1 MVYLI
6 KYYVM
11 AKKFRFFR
19 KVEERIA
26 SYTPPV
32 VSTLFNGLTEFRV
45 PSPIEDMNYVELPC
59 VHSTCPAV
67 HYRSDV
73 YALFHMQD
81 LTRMELSRLSQF
93 LENAGKSASALRSVR
108 GKMSDAQLR
117 QFIKSRY
124 IQSPSEL
131 LRWSAW
137 LDDNYKMEVERINK
151 ELTENQN
158 TDIPDS
164 AASPASSPSSSE

>member
-1 MVYLI
+1 MT
-6 KYYVM
+6 
-11 AKKFRFFR
+11 KKFSFFR
-19 KVEERIA
+19 KTEERVA
-26 SYTPPV
+26 SYTPPL

-45 PSPIEDMNYVELPC
+45 PSPIENLNFVELPC

-67 HYRSDV
+67 HYRNDV

-81 LTRMELSRLSQF
+81 LTRMELSQLSQF
-93 LENAGKSASALRSVR
+93 LEGAGKSVSSLTSVR
-108 GKMSDAQLR
+108 SKMSDAQLR
-117 QFIKSRY
+117 QFIKSRF

-151 ELTENQN
+151 ELAEKETLSN
-158 TDIPDS
+158 PD
-164 AASPASSPSSSE
+164 PASSPAPDSSPTE

>member
-1 MVYLI
+1 
-6 KYYVM
+6 M
-11 AKKFRFFR
+11 AKNFRFFR

-26 SYTPPV
+26 SYTPPFT
-32 VSTLFNGLTEFRV
+32 SPLFNGLTEFRQ
-45 PSPIEDMNYVELPC
+45 PSPIEDMNFVELPC
-59 VHSTCPAV
+59 VHSTYPAV
-67 HYRSDV
+67 HYRNDV

-93 LENAGKSASALRSVR
+93 LQNAGKSASSLRSVR
-108 GKMSDAQLR
+108 EKMSDAQLR

-151 ELTENQN
+151 ELAEKEKLNN
-158 TDIPDS
+158 PDP
-164 AASPASSPSSSE
+164 ATSPAPSSSSSSE

>member
-1 MVYLI
+1 MS
-6 KYYVM
+6 
-11 AKKFRFFR
+11 KKFRFFR
-19 KVEERIA
+19 KVEERVA
-26 SYTPPV
+26 FYTPPIT
-32 VSTLFNGLTEFRV
+32 STLFNGLTEFRQ
-45 PSPIEDMNYVELPC
+45 PSPIEDMNFVELPC

-67 HYRSDV
+67 HYRNDV

-81 LTRMELSRLSQF
+81 LTRMELSKLSQF
-93 LENAGKSASALRSVR
+93 LDCAGKSASSLRSVR
-108 GKMSDAQLR
+108 EKMSDVQLR

-151 ELTENQN
+151 ELAENEKLDN
-158 TDIPDS
+158 S
-164 AASPASSPSSSE
+164 APSPAPSPSPSE

>member
-1 MVYLI
+1 
-6 KYYVM
+6 M
-11 AKKFRFFR
+11 AKRFLFSR
-19 KVEERIA
+19 KIEERRA

-32 VSTLFNGLTEFRV
+32 VSTLFNGLTEFRT
-45 PSPIEDMNYVELPC
+45 PSPIEDLNFVELPC
-59 VHSTCPAV
+59 VHSSCPAV
-67 HYRSDV
+67 HYRTDV

-81 LTRMELSRLSQF
+81 LTRMELSKLSQF
-93 LENAGKSASALRSVR
+93 LDNAGKSASSLTSVR
-108 GKMSDAQLR
+108 SKMSDSQLR

-151 ELTENQN
+151 ELAEKEKLNN
-158 TDIPDS
+158 PDP
-164 AASPASSPSSSE
+164 ATSPAPSSSSE

>member
-1 MVYLI
+1 MT
-6 KYYVM
+6 KR
-11 AKKFRFFR
+11 FRFSR
-19 KVEERIA
+19 KVEERVA

-32 VSTLFNGLTEFRV
+32 TSTLFDGLTEFRQ
-45 PSPIEDMNYVELPC
+45 PSPIEDMNFVELPC

-81 LTRMELSRLSQF
+81 LTRMELSKLSMF
-93 LENAGKSASALRSVR
+93 LENAGKSASSLRSVR
-108 GKMSDAQLR
+108 EKMSDAQLR

-137 LDDNYKMEVERINK
+137 LDDNYKMEVERIDK
-151 ELTENQN
+151 ELAEKAKLNN
-158 TDIPDS
+158 PDP
-164 AASPASSPSSSE
+164 APSPASSSSPSD

>member
-1 MVYLI
+1 
-6 KYYVM
+6 M
-11 AKKFRFFR
+11 ANKFSFFR
-19 KVEERIA
+19 KIEERVA
-26 SYTPPV
+26 SYTPPL

-45 PSPIEDMNYVELPC
+45 PSPIEHMNFVELPC
-59 VHSTCPAV
+59 VHSSCPAV
-67 HYRSDV
+67 HYRNDV

-81 LTRMELSRLSQF
+81 LTRMELSQLSQF
-93 LENAGKSASALRSVR
+93 LEGAGKSASSLTSVR
-108 GKMSDAQLR
+108 SKMSDVQLR

-151 ELTENQN
+151 ELAEKDKLNN
-158 TDIPDS
+158 SEPAPS
-164 AASPASSPSSSE
+164 PAPASSSE

>member
-1 MVYLI
+1 
-6 KYYVM
+6 M
-11 AKKFRFFR
+11 AKNFLFSR
-19 KVEERIA
+19 KVEERRA

-32 VSTLFNGLTEFRV
+32 TSTLYNGLTEFRV

-59 VHSTCPAV
+59 VHSSCPAV
-67 HYRSDV
+67 HYRNDV

-93 LENAGKSASALRSVR
+93 LDNAGKSASSLTSVR
-108 GKMSDAQLR
+108 SKMSDAQLR

-131 LRWSAW
+131 LRWAAW
-137 LDDNYKMEVERINK
+137 LDDNYKMEVERIEK
-151 ELTENQN
+151 ELAEKEKLNN
-158 TDIPDS
+158 PDP
-164 AASPASSPSSSE
+164 APSPAPSPSSSE

>member
-1 MVYLI
+1 
-6 KYYVM
+6 M
-11 AKKFRFFR
+11 AKYFRFSR
-19 KVEERIA
+19 KVEERVA

-32 VSTLFNGLTEFRV
+32 TSTLFNGLTEFRV
-45 PSPIEDMNYVELPC
+45 PSPIEDMNFVELPC

-81 LTRMELSRLSQF
+81 LTRTELSRLSQF
-93 LENAGKSASALRSVR
+93 LEDVGKSSSSLRSVR
-108 GKMSDAQLR
+108 EKMSDAQLR

-137 LDDNYKMEVERINK
+137 LDDNYKIEVERIEK
-151 ELTENQN
+151 ELAEKAKLNN
-158 TDIPDS
+158 PDP
-164 AASPASSPSSSE
+164 APSPASSPSPSE

>member
-1 MVYLI
+1 
-6 KYYVM
+6 M
-11 AKKFRFFR
+11 AKRFLFSR
-19 KVEERIA
+19 KVEERRA

-32 VSTLFNGLTEFRV
+32 SSTLFNGLTEFRV
-45 PSPIEDMNYVELPC
+45 PSPIEDMNFVELPC
-59 VHSTCPAV
+59 VHSSCPAV
-67 HYRSDV
+67 HYRNDV

-93 LENAGKSASALRSVR
+93 LNNAGKSASWLTSVR
-108 GKMSDAQLR
+108 SKMSDEQLR

-137 LDDNYKMEVERINK
+137 LDENYKMEVERINK
-151 ELTENQN
+151 ELSEKEETANSE
-158 TDIPDS
+158 P
-164 AASPASSPSSSE
+164 APSPAPASVPTE

>member
-1 MVYLI
+1 
-6 KYYVM
+6 M

-19 KVEERIA
+19 KVEERVA
-26 SYTPPV
+26 SYTPPIT
-32 VSTLFNGLTEFRV
+32 STLFNGLTEFRE
-45 PSPIEDMNYVELPC
+45 PSPIEDMNFVELPC

-67 HYRSDV
+67 HCRSDV

-93 LENAGKSASALRSVR
+93 LENAGRSASSLSSVR
-108 GKMSDAQLR
+108 AKMSDAQLR

-137 LDDNYKMEVERINK
+137 LDDNYQMEIERINK
-151 ELTENQN
+151 ELVEKEKLNN
-158 TDIPDS
+158 PDS
-164 AASPASSPSSSE
+164 AQSPAPASSPSE

>member
-1 MVYLI
+1 
-6 KYYVM
+6 M
-11 AKKFRFFR
+11 AKKFSFFR
-19 KVEERIA
+19 KTEERVA
-26 SYTPPV
+26 SYTPPLT
-32 VSTLFNGLTEFRV
+32 STLFNGLTEFRV
-45 PSPIEDMNYVELPC
+45 PSPIEHMNFVELPC

-67 HYRSDV
+67 HYRNDV

-81 LTRMELSRLSQF
+81 LTRMELSQLSRF
-93 LENAGKSASALRSVR
+93 LEGAGKSASLLTSVR
-108 GKMSDAQLR
+108 SKMSDAQLR

-151 ELTENQN
+151 ELAEKEKLNN
-158 TDIPDS
+158 PEPAPS
-164 AASPASSPSSSE
+164 PAPASSSAE

>member
-1 MVYLI
+1 
-6 KYYVM
+6 M
-11 AKKFRFFR
+11 AKYFHFSR

-32 VSTLFNGLTEFRV
+32 TSTLFNGLTEFRQ
-45 PSPIEDMNYVELPC
+45 PSPIEDMNFVELPC
-59 VHSTCPAV
+59 VHSSCPAV
-67 HYRSDV
+67 HYRNDV

-81 LTRMELSRLSQF
+81 LTRMELSNLSRF
-93 LENAGKSASALRSVR
+93 LDNAGKSASSLRSVR
-108 GKMSDAQLR
+108 EKMSDAQLR

-137 LDDNYKMEVERINK
+137 LDDNYKIEIERIEK
-151 ELTENQN
+151 ELLEKDKSNN
-158 TDIPDS
+158 PDS
-164 AASPASSPSSSE
+164 APSPAPSPTPSE

>member
-1 MVYLI
+1 
-6 KYYVM
+6 M
-11 AKKFRFFR
+11 AKRFRFFR
-19 KVEERIA
+19 KVEERVA

-32 VSTLFNGLTEFRV
+32 ISTLFSGLTEFRQ
-45 PSPIEDMNYVELPC
+45 PSPIEDMNFVELPC

-67 HYRSDV
+67 HYRNDV

-81 LTRMELSRLSQF
+81 LTRMELSKLSQF
-93 LENAGKSASALRSVR
+93 LDCAGKSASSLRSVR
-108 GKMSDAQLR
+108 EKMSDAQLR

-137 LDDNYKMEVERINK
+137 LDDNYQIEVERINK
-151 ELTENQN
+151 ELAEQENLHNTE
-158 TDIPDS
+158 T
-164 AASPASSPSSSE
+164 ATSPGSGTSTE

>member
-1 MVYLI
+1 
-6 KYYVM
+6 M
-11 AKKFRFFR
+11 AKYFRFSR
-19 KVEERIA
+19 KVEERVA

-32 VSTLFNGLTEFRV
+32 TSTLFNGLTEFRV
-45 PSPIEDMNYVELPC
+45 PSPIEDMNFVELPC

-81 LTRMELSRLSQF
+81 LTRTELSRLSQF
-93 LENAGKSASALRSVR
+93 LEDVGKSTSSLRSVR
-108 GKMSDAQLR
+108 EKMSDAQLR

-137 LDDNYKMEVERINK
+137 LDDNYKIEVERIEK
-151 ELTENQN
+151 ELAEKAKLNN
-158 TDIPDS
+158 PDP
-164 AASPASSPSSSE
+164 APSPASSPSPSE

>member
-1 MVYLI
+1 
-6 KYYVM
+6 M
-11 AKKFRFFR
+11 AKNFHFFR
-19 KVEERIA
+19 KVEERLA

-32 VSTLFNGLTEFRV
+32 TSTLFDGLTEFRQ
-45 PSPIEDMNYVELPC
+45 PSPIEDMNFVELPC

-67 HYRSDV
+67 HYRNDV

-81 LTRMELSRLSQF
+81 LTRMELSKLSQF
-93 LENAGKSASALRSVR
+93 LDNAGKSASPLRSVR
-108 GKMSDAQLR
+108 EKMSDAQLR

-137 LDDNYKMEVERINK
+137 LDDNYRMEVDRIEK
-151 ELTENQN
+151 ELAEKEQSN
-158 TDIPDS
+158 TPDS
-164 AASPASSPSSSE
+164 APSPASSPSE